1 MGTTVN
7 ANPTKE
13 FFISMLTRDIDI
25 KAAILELIDNSIDGA
40 KRLRPEGD
48 YRNLYIKIDF
58 DKDHFLIQ
66 DNCGGMGIDIA
77 TEYAF
82 RFGRSFYNNQ
92 KWTTF
97 KNKLICVIERILSS
111 VEFT

>member
-1 MGTTVN
+1 MATSVN

-13 FFISMLTRDIDI
+13 FFISMLTRDIDVR
-25 KAAILELIDNSIDGA
+25 AAILELIDNSIDGA

-48 YRNLYIKIDF
+48 FSGLYIDITYDTE
-58 DKDHFLIQ
+58 HFIIE

-82 RFGRSFYNNQ
+82 RFGRPTQRTQETSKQ
-92 KWTTF
+92 Q
-97 KNKLICVIERILSS
+97 
-111 VEFT
+111 